1 MWQPSPEQAGMRPI
15 ARGWNIVTSSSHIL
29 SSHRARCSAQCVGDA
44 SVGRATEQG
53 TNVLLSDRSQC
64 GNSVVLCNAPAAAAG
79 SAALEA

>member
-1 MWQPSPEQAGMRPI
+1 MLLPLLQVGNAQECAD
-15 ARGWNIVTSSSHIL
+15 TSSSHIL